1 MKNEQNRCI
10 AGLYCRLS
18 REDKRG
24 GESMSID
31 TQRKILGDYC
41 LVNSI
46 EIHDYYVDDGW
57 SGTSYN
63 RPDFKR
69 MMRDMENGLINTI
82 VVKDL
87 SRLGRDHLENG
98 KYIEYV
104 FPEKGIRFISVNDN
118 IDRSPYLSAPDMM
131 MQFKNLFA
139 EFYPADISDK
149 TRKALRAKAEHGEYL
164 AAFAPYGYK
173 KSAQDKHKLEP
184 DADTMQTVVRIF
196 EMAAYKGYGYQ
207 KIAKELRIRKILTPT
222 AYRCKLNGQLC
233 EKDPYDWTI
242 ASVQRIL
249 ENPCYLG
256 HTVNG
261 KSHKLS
267 YKSDVVID
275 NPKEEWIVVENTH
288 TPIISETLWNAA
300 QARITS
306 RKRTSKTGQ
315 ENMFAGLLKC
325 DTCGRALTIKN
336 TKGKPNFFS
345 CTTHAKKGK
354 EYCTFHY
361 LRYDLLYQVVL
372 TDIQTHL
379 HYMRRNPEAFTQT
392 VMNRLGAADKQKKA
406 EISRSIST
414 TEANLRKLDARFDK
428 MYDDRVKGLIS
439 DEMLRETSRR
449 IETEKEQLREQLADL
464 RKQLGQQNEAEQ
476 NVMRFQN
483 LIKEYT
489 EVKEL
494 NSELLNRLIDKIV
507 VSERVRE
514 ETGFSQQITIYYRFI
529 GNLTEEGSTK

>member
-98 KYIEYV
+98 KYIENV
-104 FPEKGIRFISVNDN
+104 FPKKGIRFISVNDN

-275 NPKEEWIVVENTH
+275 NPKEEWIVGKH
-288 TPIISETLWNAA
+288 AHSDHQRNALECG
-300 QARITS
+300 
-306 RKRTSKTGQ
+306 TGKNHLAQ
-315 ENMFAGLLKC
+315 ENQQNRTG
-325 DTCGRALTIKN
+325 
-336 TKGKPNFFS
+336 
-345 CTTHAKKGK
+345 
-354 EYCTFHY
+354 EYVC
-361 LRYDLLYQVVL
+361 RSAE
-372 TDIQTHL
+372 
-379 HYMRRNPEAFTQT
+379 MRH
-392 VMNRLGAADKQKKA
+392 
-406 EISRSIST
+406 
-414 TEANLRKLDARFDK
+414 LRKGSDHQE
-428 MYDDRVKGLIS
+428 YKGQAELFLLHDPCQERQGILYIS
-439 DEMLRETSRR
+439 LSP
-449 IETEKEQLREQLADL
+449 
-464 RKQLGQQNEAEQ
+464 
-476 NVMRFQN
+476 V
-483 LIKEYT
+483 
-489 EVKEL
+489 
-494 NSELLNRLIDKIV
+494 
-507 VSERVRE
+507 
-514 ETGFSQQITIYYRFI
+514 
-529 GNLTEEGSTK
+529 